1 MIHDKIKWRCV
12 QDKFG
17 YCSGVPDWEEE
28 PHIQCAGDGKP
39 SVITGGKC
47 KRDPKTCG
55 KYQTL
60 TQSLKVRDR
69 RVKSHAK
76 PN

>member
-12 QDKFG
+12 EDKFG
-17 YCSGVPDWEEE
+17 YCSGVPDWEVE
-28 PHIQCAGDGKP
+28 PHIQGGKDGLAT
-39 SVITGGKC
+39 VITSGKC

-60 TQSLKVRDR
+60 TQSLKARDKGI
-69 RVKSHAK
+69 KSHAK
-76 PN
+76 QI